1 MKLYLNFDISVW
13 TIHVIPCVSL
23 YFDAHSPHVHSRLF
37 RDGISGL
44 YFSLSWLKWTLT
56 FGIHKTIK

>member
-1 MKLYLNFDISVW
+1 MKLYLNFDTSVW
-13 TIHVIPCVSL
+13 TVHVIPCISL

-56 FGIHKTIK
+56 FGIHKKI